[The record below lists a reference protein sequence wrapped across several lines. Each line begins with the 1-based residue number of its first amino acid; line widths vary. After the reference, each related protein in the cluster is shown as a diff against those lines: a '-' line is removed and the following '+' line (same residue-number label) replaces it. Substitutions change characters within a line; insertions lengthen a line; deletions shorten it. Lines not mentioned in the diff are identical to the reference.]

1 MKLTIGTLVCRSLRF
16 YWRAHLGV
24 LAGTCITSAILT
36 GALVVGDSVRWTLK
50 QMAQARLGKTEMA
63 LTTQETFFRSTL
75 ANDLQ
80 QDLKDTVAPALT
92 LRASAT
98 LPDNRARANDVQVLG
113 VDERFWKLGSTSNL
127 LEHAA
132 NDEIVLNA
140 RLARQLGVNVN
151 DTVILRVEQPSLL
164 SRDAPLS
171 GLSDVSVALRGRVRA
186 IAGDADFGRF
196 SLQANQVPPSSAFVP
211 LAALQ
216 EQVKRPGR
224 ANLLLTSA
232 GTNAG
237 AALRSR
243 WTLAD
248 VGLELRKLP
257 GSGQIELRTD
267 RVFLEPAVAA
277 RALAISSN
285 AFGVLT
291 YFVNEFR
298 LGERATPY
306 SFVTAVGHA
315 QRDDEIRINSWL
327 AEDLGAKVG
336 DELTLRYFVVGEL
349 RRLVEQTARFR
360 VKEIMPLEDDRSWL
374 PDFPGLT
381 DVGNC
386 REWAPGTPIDTER
399 IRPKDEDYWNKY
411 RGTPKAFVT
420 LSGGQRLWSN
430 RFGNLTAVRYPA
442 ETPVESE
449 LRQTLDPASLGLFFT
464 PVRRQAQQAS
474 EQSLDFGQLF
484 IGFSFFLIVAALLLT
499 AMLYVFNLE
508 NRQEEAGLL
517 RALGFRARRV
527 QLILMLEGCLLAI
540 LGTLVG
546 AAAGILYTKLT
557 LFGLTTVWQKAAG
570 VSAFRYHAEPA
581 SLLLGTGLS
590 LAAAT
595 AAIWLAQR
603 GQTRRAPAELLSGEH
618 ETAWSVRQVSRGWGF
633 WLGTLA
639 LLGAL
644 ATLALAG
651 GGTNPEVA
659 FTTGTLV
666 LLAGIGFSQWLLVR
680 MTRTRKMAQ
689 NLGAM
694 GRRNV
699 ARRRGRSLTT
709 ISVLASAVF
718 LLVAV
723 NAFHQNPQQD
733 ATDRRT
739 GTGGFALYARSALP
753 VYDDLNSPSAREFFG
768 LPGDTMK
775 EISLVPLRV
784 REGDDASCLNLNH
797 AVQPRLLGLRP
808 EELERRKAF
817 TFVSPGGNWGL
828 LNQALP
834 DGAVPA
840 IGDEQTVK
848 WALGKKLGDTLP
860 YTDDR
865 GRTFTIRLVGVLGNS
880 ILQGSLLLSEQQF
893 IERFPDTGGYR
904 MFLVDAPR
912 ERAAQVAEALSR
924 GLQERGLEV
933 VAAWRRLADLLEVEN
948 TYLAIFQA
956 LGGLGLLLG
965 SVGLGIVILRNVL
978 ERRGELA
985 LLQAVGFRRWALER
999 FVVSEH
1005 WLLVFLGLA
1014 IGLVAAGFAAW
1025 PSLVSPETQVPAAWL
1040 AVTVICLALGGI
1052 LWSWLAAWAAL
1063 RGPLLP
1069 ALRNE

>member
-1 MKLTIGTLVCRSLRF
+1 MTIGTLVCRSLRF
-16 YWRAHLGV
+16 YWRTHLGV
-24 LAGTCITSAILT
+24 LVGTCITSAILT
-36 GALVVGDSVRWTLK
+36 GALVVGDSERWTLK
-50 QMAQARLGKTEMA
+50 QMAKARLGETEMA
-63 LTTQETFFRSTL
+63 LMTQETFFRAAL
-75 ANDLQ
+75 ANDLE
-80 QDLKDTVAPALT
+80 QDLKEIVAPVLT

-98 LPDNRARANDVQVLG
+98 LPDDRARASEIQVLG
-113 VDERFWKLGSTSNL
+113 VDERFWKLGRSSNL
-127 LEHAA
+127 LEHVA

-140 RLARQLGVNVN
+140 RLASQLGVHVH

-211 LAALQ
+211 LAVLQ
-216 EQVKRPGR
+216 EQVKRTGR

-232 GTNAG
+232 GTNAEV
-237 AALRSR
+237 ALRTR
-243 WTLAD
+243 WALAD
-248 VGLELRKLP
+248 AGLDLRDLP
-257 GSGQIELRTD
+257 ASRQIELRTD
-267 RVFLEPAVAA
+267 RVFLEPEVAA
-277 RALAISSN
+277 GALALSSN
-285 AFGVLT
+285 ALGSLT

-306 SFVTAVGHA
+306 SFVTAVGHT

-336 DELTLRYFVVGEL
+336 DELTLRYFVVGE
-349 RRLVEQTARFR
+349 RRELVEQTTRFR
-360 VKEIMPLEDDRSWL
+360 VNEIVPLEDDRSWL
-374 PDFPGLT
+374 PDFPGLA

-386 REWAPGTPIDTER
+386 REWAPGTPIDTDR
-399 IRPKDEDYWNKY
+399 IRPKDEDYWKKY

-420 LSGGQRLWSN
+420 LNAGQRLWSN

-442 ETPVESE
+442 ETPVELK

-464 PVRRQAQQAS
+464 AVRQQALQAS
-474 EQSLDFGQLF
+474 SQSLDFGQLF

-508 NRQEEAGLL
+508 HRQEETGLL
-517 RALGFRARRV
+517 RALGFGPRKVHLR
-527 QLILMLEGCLLAI
+527 LMLEGCLLAI
-540 LGTLVG
+540 VGTFIGV
-546 AAAGILYTKLT
+546 AAGIVYTKLT
-557 LFGLTTVWQKAAG
+557 LYGLGTVWRNAVGMSGFQ
-570 VSAFRYHAEPA
+570 YHAE
-581 SLLLGTGLS
+581 STTLLLGGGLS
-590 LAAAT
+590 LAAAV

-603 GQTRRAPAELLSGEH
+603 GQTRRAPAELLSGEPQ
-618 ETAWSVRQVSRGWGF
+618 TKWSVNRRSRGWGF
-633 WLGTLA
+633 WLAVLA

-644 ATLALAG
+644 ATLAFAG
-651 GGTNPEVA
+651 GGTNPEVF
-659 FTTGTLV
+659 FTAGTLV
-666 LLAGIGFSQWLLVR
+666 LLAGIGFSQRLLAG
-680 MTRTRKMAQ
+680 MTRTSKIAQ
-689 NLGAM
+689 SLAAI

-699 ARRRGRSLTT
+699 ARRHGRSLTT
-709 ISVLASAVF
+709 ISVLASGVF
-718 LLVAV
+718 LVVAV
-723 NAFHQNPQQD
+723 NAFRQNPQQD
-733 ATDRRT
+733 AWQRRS

-753 VYDDLNSPSAREFFG
+753 VYDDLNGTSVREFFG

-775 EISLVPLRV
+775 DVSVLPLRV
-784 REGDDASCLNLNH
+784 REGDDASCLNLNR
-797 AVQPRLLGLRP
+797 AVQPRLLGVRP

-828 LNQALP
+828 LNQPLV

-848 WALGKKLGDTLP
+848 WALGKKLGDTLS

-865 GRTFTIRLVGVLGNS
+865 GRTFTIRLVGVAGNS
-880 ILQGSLLLSEQQF
+880 ILQGSLLISEQRF

-904 MFLVDAPR
+904 MFLVDTPK
-912 ERAAQVAEALSR
+912 ERAVEVAAALSR
-924 GLQERGLEV
+924 GLQARGLDV
-933 VAAWRRLADLLEVEN
+933 VPAWRRLAELLEVEN

-956 LGGLGLLLG
+956 LGGLGLVLG

-985 LLQAVGFRRWALER
+985 LLQAVGFRKRALEG

-1005 WLLVFLGLA
+1005 WLLIFLGLS
-1014 IGLVAAGFAAW
+1014 IGLVAAGLAAW
-1025 PSLVSPETQVPAAWL
+1025 PSLISPETKVPLGWL
-1040 AVTVICLALGGI
+1040 AATVGGLALGGMF
-1052 LWSWLAAWAAL
+1052 WSWLAAWAAL

>member
-1 MKLTIGTLVCRSLRF
+1 MTIATLVRRSLRF
-16 YWRAHLGV
+16 YWRTHLGV

-36 GALVVGDSVRWTLK
+36 GALVVGDSERWTLK

-63 LTTQETFFRSTL
+63 LMTQDNFFRAAL
-75 ANDLQ
+75 ANDLE
-80 QDLKDTVAPALT
+80 QDLKATVAPALT

-98 LPDNRARANDVQVLG
+98 LPDNSARANDVQVLG
-113 VDERFWKLGSTSNL
+113 VDERFWKLGATSNL
-127 LEHAA
+127 LDHAA

-140 RLARQLGVNVN
+140 RLAGQLGVHVN

-171 GLSDVSVALRGRVRA
+171 GLSDVSVALRGRVRT

-237 AALRSR
+237 VALRRR

-248 VGLELRKLP
+248 VGLELRQLP
-257 GSGQIELRTD
+257 ASEQTELRTD

-277 RALAISSN
+277 KALALSSN
-285 AFGVLT
+285 AIGSLT

-306 SFVTAVGHA
+306 SFVTAVGHY

-336 DELTLRYFVVGEL
+336 DQITLRYFVIGE
-349 RRLVEQTARFR
+349 RRELVEQTATFR
-360 VKEIMPLEDDRSWL
+360 LNEIASLLDDRSWL
-374 PDFPGLT
+374 PDFPGLA

-420 LSGGQRLWSN
+420 LSAGQGLWSN

-442 ETPVESE
+442 ETPLELK
-449 LRQTLDPASLGLFFT
+449 LRQTLEPASLGLFFT
-464 PVRRQAQQAS
+464 PVRQQALQAS
-474 EQSLDFGQLF
+474 LQSLDFGQLF

-499 AMLYVFNLE
+499 AMLHVFNLE
-508 NRQEEAGLL
+508 HRQEETGLL
-517 RALGFRARRV
+517 RALGFRPRQV
-527 QLILMLEGCLLAI
+527 QYIVMLEGCLLAI
-540 LGTLVG
+540 VGTIVG
-546 AAAGILYTKLT
+546 VVAGMVYTKLT
-557 LFGLTTVWQKAAG
+557 LYGLATVWRKAVG
-570 VSAFRYHAEPA
+570 VSGFQYHAEPGT
-581 SLLLGTGLS
+581 LLVGTGLS
-590 LAAAT
+590 LAAAV

-618 ETAWSVRQVSRGWGF
+618 ETEWSVRRASRGWGL
-633 WLGTLA
+633 WLGVLA

-644 ATLALAG
+644 ATLAFAG
-651 GGTNPEVA
+651 SGTNPEVF
-659 FTTGTLV
+659 FTAGTLV
-666 LLAGIGFSQWLLVR
+666 LLAGIGFSQRLLAG
-680 MTRTRKMAQ
+680 MTRTWKMAQ
-689 NLGAM
+689 SLAAM

-709 ISVLASAVF
+709 ISVLASGVF
-718 LLVAV
+718 LVVAV
-723 NAFHQNPQQD
+723 NAFRQNPQQD
-733 ATDRRT
+733 AWDRRS

-753 VYDDLNSPSAREFFG
+753 VYDDLNGPSVREFFG
-768 LPGDTMK
+768 LPSATMK
-775 EISLVPLRV
+775 EVSLVPLRV
-784 REGDDASCLNLNH
+784 REGDDASCLNLNR

-828 LNQALP
+828 LNQPML
-834 DGAVPA
+834 DGTVPA

-848 WALGKKLGDTLP
+848 WALGKKIGDTLP
-860 YTDDR
+860 YTDER
-865 GRTFTIRLVGVLGNS
+865 GRTFTIRLVGVVANS
-880 ILQGSLLLSEQQF
+880 ILQGSLLISEQRF

-904 MFLVDAPR
+904 IFLVDAPR
-912 ERAAQVAEALSR
+912 ERAVQAADALSR
-924 GLQERGLEV
+924 GLQARGLEV
-933 VAAWRRLADLLEVEN
+933 VPAWRRLADFLEVEN

-956 LGGLGLLLG
+956 LGGLGLVLG

-978 ERRGELA
+978 ERRSELA
-985 LLQAVGFRRWALER
+985 LLQAVGFRRRALER

-1005 WLLVFLGLA
+1005 WLLIFLGLA
-1014 IGLVAAGFAAW
+1014 IGLVAAGLAAW
-1025 PSLVSPETQVPAAWL
+1025 PSLVSPETQVPLAWL
-1040 AVTVICLALGGI
+1040 AVTVGGLALGGM